1 MLIMKFAPFGAVGL
15 GIFTAADWLC
25 DLIWLSF
32 VAVVVYRTK
41 GLWGLRVQEGIFVVC
56 SLALMGFGVWFLV
69 SGVQLIL

>member
-15 GIFTAADWLC
+15 GIFTAAHWLC